1 MKPDLPDR
9 ARMLFGKFNEFPEAG
24 KHQGYFLMRPEAF
37 AAFLDARQLW
47 EREIAPALDELKKL
61 QEEG

>member
-24 KHQGYFLMRPEAF
+24 SFGN
-37 AAFLDARQLW
+37 
-47 EREIAPALDELKKL
+47 ER
-61 QEEG
+61 